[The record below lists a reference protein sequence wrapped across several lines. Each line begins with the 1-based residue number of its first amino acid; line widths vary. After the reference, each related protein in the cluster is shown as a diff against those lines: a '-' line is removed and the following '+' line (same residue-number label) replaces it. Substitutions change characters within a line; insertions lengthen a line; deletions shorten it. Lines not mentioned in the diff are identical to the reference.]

1 VRTNGVDK
9 SRRCTDLH
17 EICLMQQHFG
27 SCCPHRI
34 CQSDCVVVC
43 LMVMHRHAHL
53 PLCGELDNGCP
64 EAMRPTSH
72 GYHCTGT
79 LIVHRFLLRGT
90 I

>member
-1 VRTNGVDK
+1 
-9 SRRCTDLH
+9 
-17 EICLMQQHFG
+17 
-27 SCCPHRI
+27 
-34 CQSDCVVVC
+34 
-43 LMVMHRHAHL
+43 MHRHAHL
-53 PLCGELDNGCP
+53 PLCGELDNSCP